1 MGGEGRDGAPL
12 TQALARQTYSITDMR
27 LESLDALID
36 DELRTLC
43 VPLDHCISVKTGK
56 VDPSVLAELETR
68 GFDQAPVYSSDRMSV
83 FGLISTKRLREF
95 LEAGIEVDGH
105 DPEVRNEAHFL
116 YTGAF
121 LTLERLLSTLSERRA
136 VFVVRESSA
145 TEHGY
150 VVWNYGLLTISDLNR
165 HALRSALYTLFSLL
179 ESGLASLIQDSFTES
194 WEWIRTLGENHQV
207 GILGYWE
214 LSRRKGVDVG
224 PIAAAT
230 LAQLLQVV
238 ARSKELMTTL
248 GFKSRNEFEKLTA
261 HIPETRNWVMHPVRP
276 LIFDTADV
284 ATLRETVASVLSLH
298 ETVHGTRSRKA
309 G

>member
-1 MGGEGRDGAPL
+1 
-12 TQALARQTYSITDMR
+12 MR
-27 LESLDALID
+27 LEFLDALID

-43 VPLDHCISVKTGK
+43 VPLDHCVSVKTGK
-56 VDPSVLAELETR
+56 LDLSVLAELETR
-68 GFDQAPVYSSDRMSV
+68 GLDQAPVYSSDQTSV
-83 FGLISTKRLREF
+83 FGLISTKRLREH
-95 LEAGIEVDGH
+95 LESGTEVDGH
-105 DPEVRNEAHFL
+105 DPEIRNDAHFL
-116 YTGAF
+116 YTGPF
-121 LTLERLLSTLSERRA
+121 LTLEKLLSTLSERRA

-145 TEHGY
+145 TEYGY
-150 VVWNYGLLTISDLNR
+150 VATNYGLLTISDLNR

-179 ESGLASLIQDSFTES
+179 ESGLASLIQDSFSES

-230 LAQLLQVV
+230 LAQLIQIVS
-238 ARSKELMTTL
+238 RNKELLGTL
-248 GFKSRNEFEKLTA
+248 GFNSRNEFEKITA

-284 ATLRETVASVLSLH
+284 ATLRETVASVLHLH
-298 ETVHGTRSRKA
+298 KTVDQIKNTKA
-309 G
+309 D

>member
-1 MGGEGRDGAPL
+1 
-12 TQALARQTYSITDMR
+12 MR

-56 VDPSVLAELETR
+56 VDPSVLEELETR
-68 GFDQAPVYSSDRMSV
+68 GFEQAPVYSSDRMSV

-95 LEAGIEVDGH
+95 LEAGIEVDSI
-105 DPEVRNEAHFL
+105 DPEIRNDAHFL
-116 YTGAF
+116 YTGPF
-121 LTLERLLSTLSERRA
+121 LTLEQLLSTLSGRRA

-150 VVWNYGLLTISDLNR
+150 VAWNYGLLTISDLNR

-179 ESGLASLIQDSFTES
+179 ESGLASLIQDRFTES

-238 ARSKELMTTL
+238 ARSKELLATL
-248 GFKSRNEFEKLTA
+248 GFKSRSEFEKLTT

-284 ATLRETVASVLSLH
+284 ETLRETVASVLSLH
-298 ETVHGTRSRKA
+298 GSVDRIRKA
-309 G
+309 V